1 MNWRGSVLR
10 ITSLT
15 YIQRK
20 SHVFRN
26 VVLVLILLV
35 LISVL
40 LVALISTYVAW
51 QLSHPERSSI
61 PDFSANIV
69 PKYSDVSFK
78 DKNGEITL
86 KGWYFDVIGSNKSLI
101 IAHGYG
107 SNRLPYDE
115 DTLHLIKSFLD
126 EGYNVLTFDFRNSG
140 ESEGDMTTVGL
151 LEKNDLLGAVDFAK
165 KKGSDKIV
173 LLGFSMGASTS
184 ILAAAE
190 SEDVDAVIADS
201 PFSDLNSY
209 LDDNMYVWSGL
220 PSVPF
225 NKTIL
230 LAVSLITGLDLE
242 DASPQ
247 QVVHQISPRPLLL
260 IHSKDD
266 QKIPVENSHLIYET
280 SDKANTVF
288 WETSGADHVRSY
300 KVYPDEYVKKVID
313 FLNAA
318 DKTEEPTEETTNG

>member
-1 MNWRGSVLR
+1 LK
-10 ITSLT
+10 ITSLS

-20 SHVFRN
+20 NHIFRN
-26 VVLVLILLV
+26 IVLVLILLI
-35 LISVL
+35 LISI
-40 LVALISTYVAW
+40 LVTAIISVYVAW
-51 QLSHPERSSI
+51 KLSHPERSSI

-86 KGWYFDVIGSNKSLI
+86 KGWYFDVIGSNKTLI
-101 IAHGYG
+101 LAHGYG

-115 DTLHLIKSFLD
+115 TTDVNTLHLIKSFLD

-151 LEKNDLLGAVDFAK
+151 LEKNDLLGAVEFAK
-165 KKGSDKIV
+165 KKGAERIV

-190 SEDVDAVIADS
+190 CEDVDAVIADS
-201 PFSDLNSY
+201 PFANLNSY
-209 LDDNMYVWSGL
+209 LNENINVWSGL

-225 NKTIL
+225 NKTVL
-230 LAVSLITGLDLE
+230 LAISIITGLDLDE
-242 DASPQ
+242 ASPQ
-247 QVVHQISPRPLLL
+247 KVVHQISPRPLLL

-266 QKIPVENSHLIYET
+266 KKIPVQNSYMIYEA
-280 SDKANTVF
+280 SDKAHTVF

-300 KVYPDEYVKKVID
+300 KVYPDEYIRRAID
-313 FLNAA
+313 FLNEM
-318 DKTEEPTEETTNG
+318 DKTEEETEETENE

>member
-1 MNWRGSVLR
+1 MR
-10 ITSLT
+10 ITGLT

-20 SHVFRN
+20 NHVFRN
-26 VVLVLILLV
+26 IVFVLVLLI
-35 LISVL
+35 LISAL
-40 LVALISTYVAW
+40 LVAAISAYVAW

-78 DKNGEITL
+78 DIKDEITL
-86 KGWYFDVIGSNKSLI
+86 KGWYFDVIGSNKTLI

-107 SNRLPYDE
+107 SNRLPYGE

-140 ESEGDMTTVGL
+140 ESGGDMTTVGL
-151 LEKNDLLGAVDFAK
+151 LEKNDLLGAVEFAK
-165 KKGSDKIV
+165 KKGADKIV

-190 SEDVDAVIADS
+190 CDDVDAVIADS

-209 LDDNMYVWSGL
+209 LGENMNVWSGL

-225 NKTIL
+225 NKTML

-242 DASPQ
+242 DANPKK
-247 QVVHQISPRPLLL
+247 VAHQISPRPLLL

-266 QKIPVENSHLIYET
+266 KKIPVENSHLIYES
-280 SDKANTVF
+280 SDKANTMF

-300 KVYPDEYVKKVID
+300 KVYPDEYVRKVID

-318 DKTEEPTEETTNG
+318 DKDKETPEETPEE